1 MSGMGSMGSMR
12 VDASGSI
19 GSIARDVALRRHSH
33 QRTNI
38 THLVSLVADGAGIPL
53 DARRR
58 ATLDRPGVLLPQHTA
73 PQGLPGHPSRGRSRR
88 GRWHSLA
95 LLRHTRA
102 PGRIMD
108 VTAQERESPVVI
120 RHSLRWIS
128 TSTEIA
134 TEFRDFEIPETQPLL
149 RSSCFASGITNVR
162 TAFFSYVCMPVGNF
176 VLCSVTD
183 RFFPFEG

>member
-1 MSGMGSMGSMR
+1 MR
-12 VDASGSI
+12 VGEWVGETIGETSLFAATATNGS
-19 GSIARDVALRRHSH
+19 STDEY
-33 QRTNI
+33 
-38 THLVSLVADGAGIPL
+38 THLVSLVADGAGVPL

-58 ATLDRPGVLLPQHTA
+58 ATLDRPGVLLPQYTA

-88 GRWHSLA
+88 WRWHSLA

-120 RHSLRWIS
+120 RHSLLWIS

-134 TEFRDFEIPETQPLL
+134 TEFRDFEIPREHA
-149 RSSCFASGITNVR
+149 AS
-162 TAFFSYVCMPVGNF
+162 ASF
-176 VLCSVTD
+176 VLPAS
-183 RFFPFEG
+183 RRG